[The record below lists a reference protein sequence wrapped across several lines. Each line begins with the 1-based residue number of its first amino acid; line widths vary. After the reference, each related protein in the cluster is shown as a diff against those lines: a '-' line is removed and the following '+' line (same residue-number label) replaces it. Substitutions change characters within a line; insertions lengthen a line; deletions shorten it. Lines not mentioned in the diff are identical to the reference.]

1 MRAGAEGALRDHEQ
15 GERAPCFKRFLL
27 GGPVCADGCR
37 KCQKAD
43 GKGDEPSR
51 ARARAKLAS
60 LTASNAIEPG
70 VLAEIKAGE
79 SGRA

>member
-1 MRAGAEGALRDHEQ
+1 MPCAFGSSRWRAD
-15 GERAPCFKRFLL
+15 
-27 GGPVCADGCR
+27 
-37 KCQKAD
+37 
-43 GKGDEPSR
+43 
-51 ARARAKLAS
+51 